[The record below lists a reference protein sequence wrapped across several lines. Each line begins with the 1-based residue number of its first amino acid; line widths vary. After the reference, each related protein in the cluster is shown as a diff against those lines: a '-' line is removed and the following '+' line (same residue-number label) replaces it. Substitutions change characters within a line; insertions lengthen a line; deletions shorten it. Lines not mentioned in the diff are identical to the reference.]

1 MSNPLVSIIALSYN
15 HSNFIEEALD
25 SVCRQTY
32 LNLELIIVDDASTD
46 DSAALIEAYLQK
58 QAVSFPVKTILLKEN
73 LGNCAAFNRG
83 LALAQGKYVIDFA
96 TDDLLL
102 PQRIAQQVACF
113 EDLSLDYGVVFTEA
127 EYIDETGKHLWFHY
141 QERLKQLRPIP
152 TGEIYAQ
159 VVARYFISS
168 PTMMIRRKVLD
179 EMGGYDERLAYEDFD
194 FWVRSARKWKYAYL
208 DICTTKVRKH
218 WRSMSTQQYQK
229 GDSQLYSTYLVCEKV
244 QAINRTTEENQALI
258 ARVKYEIRQAFL
270 YDAKKEFELL
280 FRLLQ
285 QLNNPTICYY
295 LLRWMISSG
304 LSVGPLLKKLIYQ
317 S

>member
-168 PTMMIRRKVLD
+168 PTMMIRKKVLD

-229 GDSQLYSTYLVCEKV
+229 GDSQLYSTYLVCEKALV
-244 QAINRTTEENQALI
+244 MNSNSEENTALVTRVRYELRQAIIHRSFREM
-258 ARVKYEIRQAFL
+258 
-270 YDAKKEFELL
+270 ELL
-280 FRLLQ
+280 FQLHQ
-285 QLNNPTICYY
+285 QISGSISLYHFLHWGYKKVEFLFKY
-295 LLRWMISSG
+295 LF
-304 LSVGPLLKKLIYQ
+304 KH
-317 S
+317 